1 MRKEGRFTVLC
12 SCFKMPDRFRDAEL
26 ADLETLVALDSDDEF
41 LDLLLAAY
49 AERDEER
56 EEERLGRHGL
66 VFDFNR
72 LPHTSCVE
80 KYRFAKDDL
89 PTLCHRLG
97 LPDRM
102 TSPGRLSWSGLEG
115 LCLVLA
121 RLSNPNRNFDLED
134 DFSRGRAALSVVF
147 NETLG
152 FLYRRWR
159 HLFEDLG
166 QHTGH
171 WLTPARLR
179 ELAQAVEAKCS
190 LENVFGFVDGTCRRI
205 CRPQRNQRIWY
216 SGHKRRHVMKF
227 QSVMFSCGIIGHLFG
242 PYEGRRH
249 DDTMLYASGLVQ
261 QMRQHIQYNGVEP
274 DFTLFGDKG
283 YPPEPE
289 VLTPFRGNNLTAYE
303 LGCNQEMSR
312 ARICVE
318 WGFAGVAAQFQLL
331 NMWRRLR
338 LNLVP
343 IGQYYVVSALLFNC
357 MACLYGNQTSKF
369 FNVQPPTLA
378 EYLH

>member
-1 MRKEGRFTVLC
+1 
-12 SCFKMPDRFRDAEL
+12 MPDRFRDAEL

-41 LDLLLAAY
+41 LDVLLAAY

-66 VFDFNR
+66 VFDFHG
-72 LPHTSCVE
+72 LAHTSCVE
-80 KYRFAKDDL
+80 KYRFAKADL
-89 PTLCHRLG
+89 PTLCHYLG
-97 LPDRM
+97 LPARM
-102 TSPGRLSWSGLEG
+102 TSPCRLSWSGLEG

-121 RLSNPNRNFDLED
+121 RLSNPNRNFDLEH
-134 DFSRGRAALSVVF
+134 DFRRGRADLSVIF

-152 FLYRRWR
+152 FLYRQWR

-166 QHTGH
+166 HHTGH
-171 WLTPARLR
+171 WLTPARLQ
-179 ELAQAVEAKCS
+179 ELAQAVEAKCP
-190 LENVFGFVDGTCRRI
+190 LRNVFGFVDGTCRRI
-205 CRPQRNQRIWY
+205 CRPRRNQRIWY

-227 QSVMFSCGIIGHLFG
+227 QSIMLPCGIIGHLFG

-249 DDTMLYASGLVQ
+249 DSTMLYASDILRQ
-261 QMRQHIQYNGVEP
+261 IRQHINYNGVVP

-283 YPPEPE
+283 YPLEPE
-289 VLTPFRGNNLTAYE
+289 LLTPFRGNNLTQDE
-303 LGCNQEMSR
+303 LDFNQQMSR

-318 WGFAGVAAQFQLL
+318 WGFAGVGAQFQLL
-331 NMWRRLR
+331 NMWRRLK

-343 IGQYYVVSALLFNC
+343 IGQYYVVSTLLFNC
-357 MACLYGNQTSKF
+357 MACIYGNQTSKF

>member
-166 QHTGH
+166 STQDTG
-171 WLTPARLR
+171 
-179 ELAQAVEAKCS
+179 
-190 LENVFGFVDGTCRRI
+190 
-205 CRPQRNQRIWY
+205 
-216 SGHKRRHVMKF
+216 
-227 QSVMFSCGIIGHLFG
+227 
-242 PYEGRRH
+242 
-249 DDTMLYASGLVQ
+249 
-261 QMRQHIQYNGVEP
+261 
-274 DFTLFGDKG
+274 
-283 YPPEPE
+283 
-289 VLTPFRGNNLTAYE
+289 
-303 LGCNQEMSR
+303 
-312 ARICVE
+312 
-318 WGFAGVAAQFQLL
+318 
-331 NMWRRLR
+331 
-338 LNLVP
+338 
-343 IGQYYVVSALLFNC
+343 
-357 MACLYGNQTSKF
+357 
-369 FNVQPPTLA
+369 
-378 EYLH
+378 

>member
-1 MRKEGRFTVLC
+1 
-12 SCFKMPDRFRDAEL
+12 MPDRFRDAEL

-216 SGHKRRHVMKF
+216 SGHKSCHEVSVCDVFVWHYWPPIWTLWRPETWRYHVVRKWLSAADAAAHPV
-227 QSVMFSCGIIGHLFG
+227 QWCGARL
-242 PYEGRRH
+242 
-249 DDTMLYASGLVQ
+249 
-261 QMRQHIQYNGVEP
+261 HIV
-274 DFTLFGDKG
+274 
-283 YPPEPE
+283 
-289 VLTPFRGNNLTAYE
+289 R
-303 LGCNQEMSR
+303 
-312 ARICVE
+312 
-318 WGFAGVAAQFQLL
+318 W
-331 NMWRRLR
+331 
-338 LNLVP
+338 
-343 IGQYYVVSALLFNC
+343 
-357 MACLYGNQTSKF
+357 
-369 FNVQPPTLA
+369 
-378 EYLH
+378 